1 MLSRTPSGIK
11 NTHLFYSG
19 FYVVIVEGSSD
30 CPFWSNFFPSELN
43 GYKRKLKPVG
53 GRPEVQHYI
62 DELLQN
68 KAKFA
73 VAVDSDYRLLLNR
86 LHEDSRILETK
97 YHSIENLMLCPS
109 VVASVIGSLSHNP
122 EYEALAA
129 ESWLREFDR
138 ATHPLMIADL
148 IIEKNN
154 LGKQCVGDNCSSF
167 LIKKNEP
174 SFDIAKIN
182 SLIQNLNLPE
192 EEFNEIKEQLEKV
205 NPRFHIRGHFL
216 FSAVLCYVSYEVKRI
231 RKKSVSISNDAF
243 YAMLI
248 ALFESRIEGDPM
260 LRSMREQALS
270 VTQQLTNLLS
280 QGLA

>member
-1 MLSRTPSGIK
+1 MFSRTSSGIR
-11 NTHLFYSG
+11 NTHLFHNG

-30 CPFWSNFFPSELN
+30 CPFWSNFFPDELN

-62 DELLQN
+62 DELLQS

-86 LHEDSRILETK
+86 LHKDSRILETK

-109 VVASVIGSLSHNP
+109 VIASVIRNLSHDT
-122 EYEALAA
+122 EYEVLTAD
-129 ESWLREFDR
+129 SWLKHFDQ
-138 ATHPLMIADL
+138 ATHSLMIADL

-154 LGKQCVGDNCSSF
+154 LGKQCVGENCSPF
-167 LIKKNEP
+167 LGKRNEP
-174 SFDIAKIN
+174 NFDTAKIDH
-182 SLIQNLNLPE
+182 LIEKLNLPE
-192 EEFNEIKEQLEKV
+192 EEFNEMSKKLEEV

-216 FSAVLCYVSYEVKRI
+216 FSAALCFISYEVKRI
-231 RKKSVSISNDAF
+231 RKKSVSISNDSF

-248 ALFESRIEGDPM
+248 ALCESRIEGDPM
-260 LRSMREQALS
+260 LRAMREQALS
-270 VTQQLTNLLS
+270 VTQKLTNLLS
-280 QGLA
+280 QGV